1 MKRTYFKMLFRDIK
15 NNLSRFISIVAIVTL
30 AVAFLVGLLSTT
42 PDIRL
47 TMNKYYDD
55 TNSADIL
62 LKSDLGFINQDI
74 IEIENAIDQ
83 DNVMPFVSLDK
94 ILIYSGEKIT
104 SRVQYLPLSEINVD
118 SFVTK
123 LELIE
128 GKFPT
133 NKNEVVVERNNNHI
147 LDIKIGEKI
156 TEGTEE
162 FTVVGIVG
170 NPWYYVN
177 EKEYSNVGT
186 GSLKT
191 IIYFDNDYY
200 DFGYFTDVYITIKD
214 AKDFD
219 TYKDNYRDFINEE
232 KTKLSALGKILA
244 AERLNDVIEEMET
257 YGATIEETNE
267 VQNMWYVLDRYANVS
282 FVSLKNSS
290 GKISD
295 IATIFPLFFFLIAA
309 LVALSTMT
317 RMIDDERTQIG
328 TLKALGYSRGSIIF
342 KYLLYSATASILG
355 AIIGVFTGFQALP
368 QLIYN
373 TYATMYHLPKLITEL
388 NWVFTVFSSLI
399 MFIIILSATLFAGLT
414 TLKENTATLMI
425 AKAPKPGQRIFLE
438 KINFIWKR
446 LKFNMKS
453 SLRNVFR
460 YKKNLIMVIIG
471 IGGCTALFLTGLGLR
486 DSLNNVTDKQYE
498 EIEQFDL
505 TIGLNTKIADDE
517 LQIFLNDETL
527 VRDYLNVFKTNV
539 ILTEVP
545 EYSITIIVI
554 DDNDTELL
562 KEFIALK
569 HGKKNIVIDKNS
581 VIITKQLASAD
592 SIKVN
597 ENIKITY
604 GIDDYE
610 IKITEIVENYL
621 SNYIYLTNT
630 KFNEIFGLDL
640 YRSSYLIKL
649 DEDFQNNDELS
660 EELLDYTSVN
670 NIIFNYQSKEVF
682 DNLIDKLSFVVILL
696 IIGAIGL
703 AAIVVYNLTN
713 ISITERTKEIA
724 TLKVLGYH
732 NWEVTRYVYREMIIQ
747 AIMGIVFGLV
757 IGKFLHLFVINV
769 ANSPGMMFP
778 IKISIFSYLITAAS
792 TLAIVALVDI
802 IMIYKIVGIKMSD
815 SMKATE

>member
-133 NKNEVVVERNNNHI
+133 NKNEVVVERSNNHI

-621 SNYIYLTNT
+621 SNYIYLTKT

>member
-621 SNYIYLTNT
+621 SNYIYLTKT